1 MKIKDVFLKLK
12 ELWKIPKFKGLIQ
25 LLFWVIFF
33 LIVSLLFRSAEKKV
47 NLPVDINNKID
58 SYEYNYQY
66 KESNNIINISGT
78 YYQDKQVFYMNDIKY
93 YYLDNNYY
101 LAVNKELTNMPYAM
115 NEWEYESLKNIMD
128 NNSYSNKIEYIDS
141 TLYEYNIGISVYNN
155 YYNTNYPNNIVI
167 TIVKK
172 DDKIESASI
181 NYGFGKVEINYSNIN
196 KIKNLDISID

>member
-47 NLPVDINNKID
+47 DLPVDINNKID

-141 TLYEYNIGISVYNN
+141 TLYEYNIGISAYNN

-167 TIVKK
+167 TIVRK